1 MAEMTKRRC
10 VIIRTDVLLIVMDG
24 KVINNGCNC

>member
-1 MAEMTKRRC
+1 MAEMTKMRY
-10 VIIRTDVLLIVMDG
+10 VIVRIDVLSIVMDG